1 MLCLEGSPANAWR
14 LLHESTRVNSQYA
27 NAQTYCLRKYT
38 CFFQIIIY
46 YLKNILQ
53 RHWYHPHVQTY
64 LRNLDSCLESKA
76 KWSYCASHRLA
87 DAFLRAWSPFRL
99 IASFCYGTSVRL
111 YPSNWISIC
120 MRSAPQ
126 NHGPAY
132 TFGCVVLH
140 RLGGGA
146 KVGTGICTVIHLDL
160 LLQVNWI
167 ACEPSWDLLCVGH
180 SWGAH
185 GTGLVRP
192 IIQASPLT
200 PYSQQMYKKN
210 TIARMRPAILQWFQ
224 SILFFLASPAGA
236 AAPRRSRGHVWPVT
250 TSTRLKRSASVLPQ
264 MLGFNLGSGAF
275 RDWSLGL
282 PN

>member
-1 MLCLEGSPANAWR
+1 MALQSG
-14 LLHESTRVNSQYA
+14 
-27 NAQTYCLRKYT
+27 YT
-38 CFFQIIIY
+38 
-46 YLKNILQ
+46 
-53 RHWYHPHVQTY
+53 
-64 LRNLDSCLESKA
+64 
-76 KWSYCASHRLA
+76 LA
-87 DAFLRAWSPFRL
+87 TESPFAWEVPHK
-99 IASFCYGTSVRL
+99 IMVRL
-111 YPSNWISIC
+111 THLDALCCIDW
-120 MRSAPQ
+120 
-126 NHGPAY
+126 
-132 TFGCVVLH
+132 
-140 RLGGGA
+140 GGA

-160 LLQVNWI
+160 LLQVTWI